1 LDKKANKRSKI
12 VKEIIRNMK
21 LDVGVPLKLGERREH

>member
-1 LDKKANKRSKI
+1 LENKTNKRSKV